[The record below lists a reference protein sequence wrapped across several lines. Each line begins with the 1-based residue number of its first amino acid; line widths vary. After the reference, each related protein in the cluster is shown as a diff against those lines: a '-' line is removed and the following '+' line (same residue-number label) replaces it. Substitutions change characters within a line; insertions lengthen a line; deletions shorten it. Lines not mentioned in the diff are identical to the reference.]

1 METVLCAAVG
11 TASHQNGL
19 AACTVYGTV
28 LCAAVGTASHQTVL
42 CAAVGTASHQTVLC
56 AAVGTA
62 RGVGFNC
69 CCAISW
75 GGGIF
80 INFV

>member
-1 METVLCAAVG
+1 ME
-11 TASHQNGL
+11 
-19 AACTVYGTV
+19 
-28 LCAAVGTASHQTVL
+28 TVL

-75 GGGIF
+75 GGGFLLTLYKLELITADHVKRDEQSVTF
-80 INFV
+80 RPADHSLSITDRDGEYV